1 MVVKKL
7 YGNTMKEVLKQAKAE
22 LGEDVVI
29 LSQKRRTGGE
39 IELTVAVD
47 APLAA
52 REYDANGLEN
62 ELCEI
67 KKMLLSLVE
76 EREVMG
82 LGKAALF
89 LYEELKEKGL
99 SEKVAYQ
106 IVHDLAKGMTPEDLM
121 KREALEKELR
131 RFFFSRIETTQPL
144 QDEKMC
150 IGLLGRTG
158 VGKTTTLAKL
168 ASMERFQRKRRVGL
182 VSLDGEKVGS
192 SEELQR
198 IGRILDIPVSIAY
211 ERSEVPKVFELGS
224 RVDTLLVDTPG
235 KGLREKGLRE
245 KLFDVM
251 TLCPHAQFHLLLNPH
266 YRRDVLLQDLE
277 EYSRLSLKSLI
288 LAKVDESRR
297 VGGLM
302 DAVLSHAIP
311 LSWMTTGQDI
321 LHDILPVNKGM
332 LLDMMMEA

>member
-7 YGNTMKEVLKQAKAE
+7 YGKSMKEILKQAKAE

-29 LSQKRRTGGE
+29 LSQKTLAGGDM
-39 IELTVAVD
+39 ELTVAVD
-47 APLAA
+47 PPQETRL
-52 REYDANGLEN
+52 YDSAGLE
-62 ELCEI
+62 EGICEI
-67 KKMLLSLVE
+67 KQMLLSLVE

-89 LYEELKEKGL
+89 LYQELKQKGL
-99 SEKVAYQ
+99 SEKIAYQ
-106 IVHDLAKGMTPEDLM
+106 VVRDLARGMGPEDLM
-121 KREALEKELR
+121 KKETLEKELR

-144 QDEKMC
+144 TEEKMC

-168 ASMERFQRKRRVGL
+168 ASMERFQRRRSVAL

-192 SEELQR
+192 GQELQR
-198 IGRILDIPVSIAY
+198 IGKILDIPVATAY
-211 ERSEVPKVFELGS
+211 ERSQVPKLFEIAEQ
-224 RVDTLLVDTPG
+224 VDTLLVDTPG
-235 KGLREKGLRE
+235 KGLKEKGLRE
-245 KLFDVM
+245 KIFDVM
-251 TLCPHAQFHLLLNPH
+251 TLCPHAQFHLLLSPH
-266 YRRDVLLQDLE
+266 YRREVMLEDLE
-277 EYSRLSLKSLI
+277 GYGRLSLKSVI
-288 LAKVDESRR
+288 LSKIDESRR
-297 VGGLM
+297 VGSLM
-302 DAVLSHAIP
+302 DAVLSHPIP

>member
-7 YGNTMKEVLKQAKAE
+7 YGNTMKEILKQAKAE

-29 LSQKRRTGGE
+29 LSQKTLAGGK

-47 APLAA
+47 PP
-52 REYDANGLEN
+52 REAQPYDANGLES
-62 ELCEI
+62 EICEI
-67 KKMLLSLVE
+67 KQMLLALVE

-89 LYEELKEKGL
+89 LYQELKQKGL
-99 SEKVAYQ
+99 SEKIAYE
-106 IVHDLAKGMTPEDLM
+106 VVRDLTQGLTPEDM
-121 KREALEKELR
+121 MQKEALRKELR
-131 RFFFSRIETTQPL
+131 RFFFSRITTTQPL
-144 QDEKMC
+144 GDEKMC

-168 ASMERFQRKRRVGL
+168 ASIERFHRKRRVGL

-198 IGRILDIPVSIAY
+198 IGKILDIPVAIAY
-211 ERSEVPKVFELGS
+211 ERSEVPKLFELGE

-235 KGLREKGLRE
+235 KGLNEKGLRE

-251 TLCPHAQFHLLLNPH
+251 TLCPHAQFHLLLSPH

-277 EYSRLSLKSLI
+277 EYGRLSLKSLI
-288 LAKVDESRR
+288 LTKIDESHR
-297 VGGLM
+297 VGSLM
-302 DAVLSHAIP
+302 DAVLSHPVP

>member
-7 YGNTMKEVLKQAKAE
+7 FGNTMKEVLRQAKAE

-29 LSQKRRTGGE
+29 LSQKRLAGGE
-39 IELTVAVD
+39 MELTVAVD
-47 APLAA
+47 PPLEA
-52 REYDANGLEN
+52 RGCDANGLEN

-89 LYEELKEKGL
+89 LYQELKEKGL

-106 IVHDLAKGMTPEDLM
+106 IVRDLAQGMGPEDLL
-121 KREALEKELR
+121 KKEVLQKELR
-131 RFFFSRIETTQPL
+131 RFFFSRIETTEPL
-144 QDEKMC
+144 ADEKMC

-168 ASMERFQRKRRVGL
+168 ASIERFHRKRRVGL

-198 IGRILDIPVSIAY
+198 IGKILDIPVAIAY
-211 ERSEVPKVFELGS
+211 ERSEVPKVFELGA

-235 KGLREKGLRE
+235 KGLGEKGLRE

-251 TLCPHAQFHLLLNPH
+251 TLCPHAQFHLLLSPH

-297 VGGLM
+297 VGSLM
-302 DAVLSHAIP
+302 DAVLSHPIP

>member
-7 YGNTMKEVLKQAKAE
+7 YGNSMKEVLRQAKAD

-29 LSQKRRTGGE
+29 LAQKTLPAGR

-47 APLAA
+47 PPQGA
-52 REYDANGLEN
+52 RSYESGGLE
-62 ELCEI
+62 EEICEI
-67 KKMLLSLVE
+67 KQMLLSLVE
-76 EREVMG
+76 EREVMR

-89 LYEELKEKGL
+89 LYQELKQKGL

-106 IVHDLAKGMTPEDLM
+106 VVQDLAKGMGPEELM
-121 KREALEKELR
+121 EKEALAKELR
-131 RFFFSRIETTQPL
+131 RFFFSRITTTEPL
-144 QDEKMC
+144 TEEKMC

-168 ASMERFQRKRRVGL
+168 ASIERFQRKRRVAL

-198 IGRILDIPVSIAY
+198 IGRLLDVPVAVAY
-211 ERSEVPKVFELGS
+211 ERSQVPKLFELG
-224 RVDTLLVDTPG
+224 REVDTLLVDTPG
-235 KGLREKGLRE
+235 KNIEAKGLRQ

-251 TLCPHAQFHLLLNPH
+251 TLCPQAQFHLLLSPH

-277 EYSRLSLKSLI
+277 AYGRLSLKSVI
-288 LAKVDESRR
+288 LTKIDESRH
-297 VGGLM
+297 VGSLV
-302 DAVLSHAIP
+302 DAVLSHPVP